1 LLSRLRTGVPAVLAM
16 LALSAGLV
24 TASIPNSLTGVISG
38 CYAKSGGTLRVI
50 DAQAGETCKKGEL
63 PVFWNQTG
71 PPGPTGAP
79 GEEGPPGPPGP
90 ASLTALAGTECV
102 RQNATSGTVVVT
114 VGNDDSVTITCE
126 GTAPNWCLT
135 HTPDVGAHMTVTC
148 DESTDTLT
156 FTCDTTW
163 YDFNTDYTDGC
174 EAQLEAL
181 PQTVATVQ
189 AAADYLL
196 AGTHDFQVV
205 ADCTSLPTIACPGGI
220 PSDPLPTV
228 RMVGT
233 NVLATGPD
241 PFAFSADISLK
252 TLQGIPISAF
262 GLTCTLNVDT
272 LAGAN
277 PVAHVAGTVVFSS
290 HDDPS
295 GVPNRLD
302 IGTVN
307 LTGVDD
313 ADFSVTG
320 GLGCDF
326 AAFGL
331 GLLTG
336 TITATVEAYLT
347 NLGGLCGAPGP
358 ELFIPCP

>member
-38 CYAKSGGTLRVI
+38 CYAKSTGGTLRVI
-50 DAQAGETCKKGEL
+50 DVQAGETCKKGEL

-71 PPGPTGAP
+71 PPGLTGAP
-79 GEEGPPGPPGP
+79 GEQGPPGPPGP
-90 ASLTALAGTECV
+90 ASLTALAGTECT
-102 RQNATSGTVVVT
+102 RENGSGGTVVVS
-114 VGNDDSVTITCE
+114 VGDDDSVTITCE

-181 PQTVATVQ
+181 PQTVETVQ
-189 AAADYLL
+189 AAADFLL

-205 ADCTSLPTIACPGGI
+205 ANCTSTPTIACPGGI

-233 NVLATGPD
+233 NVIATGPN
-241 PFAFSADISLK
+241 PFAFSADIRVT
-252 TLQGIPISAF
+252 TLQPIHISAF
-262 GLTCTLNVDT
+262 GISCNLNVET
-272 LAGAN
+272 LGGST
-277 PVAHVAGTVVFSS
+277 AHVAGTAVFSS
-290 HDDPS
+290 HDDPA
-295 GVPNRLD
+295 GVPNRID
-302 IGTVN
+302 IGTLN
-307 LTGVDD
+307 ITGVEA
-313 ADFSVTG
+313 ADFSLDGG
-320 GLGCDF
+320 GLCIF
-326 AAFGL
+326 ASFGL
-331 GLLTG
+331 SLLTE
-336 TITATVEAYLT
+336 TIVTTIEDYIAGY
-347 NLGGLCGAPGP
+347 GGLCGAPGP
-358 ELFIPCP
+358 DLFIPCP

>member
-63 PVFWNQTG
+63 SVWWNQTG

-79 GEEGPPGPPGP
+79 GEQGPPGPPGP

-163 YDFNTDYTDGC
+163 YDFNTNYTDGC

-196 AGTHDFQVV
+196 AGTHDFEVV

-233 NVLATGPD
+233 NVVATGLIPS
-241 PFAFSADISLK
+241 PSRPTSASRRYRASPSRRSALVAPSTWTRWQAPTRSPTWPARSCSAAMTIRVASR
-252 TLQGIPISAF
+252 TGSISA
-262 GLTCTLNVDT
+262 
-272 LAGAN
+272 
-277 PVAHVAGTVVFSS
+277 P
-290 HDDPS
+290 
-295 GVPNRLD
+295 
-302 IGTVN
+302 
-307 LTGVDD
+307 
-313 ADFSVTG
+313 
-320 GLGCDF
+320 
-326 AAFGL
+326 
-331 GLLTG
+331 
-336 TITATVEAYLT
+336 
-347 NLGGLCGAPGP
+347 
-358 ELFIPCP
+358 